1 MIYYWLQRRTFEAAE
16 AEPPVMAALE
26 ALSADPSRA
35 IGVLCEIS
43 QSIIGHDP
51 RGTLLVTAF
60 PARMVMLARVALQQG
75 GPMEGYFS
83 GPHFFER
90 RDAERFAISMIGSYG
105 GRRLAAASYF
115 CRSSGTLMECSQRP
129 CGDRSK
135 SFNRCTAVATKS
147 PLSSGPFSE
156 WPDHQLRGIAF
167 PHQMAASGWEL
178 PLKTSRELSEATL
191 EKIAMASSRAAVA
204 DQKQVMDT
212 LLMSS

>member
-1 MIYYWLQRRTFEAAE
+1 MGLGPREDAMSACGMIYYWLQRRTFEAAE

-105 GRRLAAASYF
+105 GADDLPLLRTFVDQVELSWNARNALAAIEARAS
-115 CRSSGTLMECSQRP
+115 TVAQR
-129 CGDRSK
+129 
-135 SFNRCTAVATKS
+135 
-147 PLSSGPFSE
+147 
-156 WPDHQLRGIAF
+156 
-167 PHQMAASGWEL
+167 
-178 PLKTSRELSEATL
+178 
-191 EKIAMASSRAAVA
+191 
-204 DQKQVMDT
+204 
-212 LLMSS
+212 